1 MFVIVKR
8 MEEITEV
15 IYGSNDLEKVKRKMD
30 EINDELGD
38 RVEEYDR
45 VNGEIWI
52 DSMSSFKIRKVK
64 EVE

>member
-15 IYGSNDLEKVKRKMD
+15 IYGSNDLEKVKNKME

-38 RVEEYDR
+38 KVEEYDR

-52 DSMSSFKIRKVK
+52 DSLNSYKVRKV
-64 EVE
+64 EEIE

>member
-38 RVEEYDR
+38 KVEEYDR
-45 VNGEIWI
+45 MNGEIWI